1 MNTKLL
7 FKDAPKFIIA
17 RFRGVNK
24 YVWKTLFPENTLNER
39 LQKLEN
45 KELSRKELI
54 RIKDIVSE
62 ASVVVFIFFIK
73 KFLVEGTTAAKQA
86 VDTFQDLGIQGF
98 QIGSKYFSERNENV
112 MLGENLSIALMESI
126 SDKDLT
132 NLINESK
139 SVNEIMDRYKRII
152 R

>member
-24 YVWKTLFPENTLNER
+24 YVWKTLFPENTLNKR